1 MVPFA
6 IADAIVQGFR
16 GSRTSPDFFLAFQS
30 RALWGVG
37 AGTPLGRALAC
48 VHRILSNHLATSP
61 NDSGDDVVGAMA
73 AVGVLYDE
81 VWRLN
86 PLNEESNEAGG
97 GGDRAVPS
105 SYARAAIA
113 YLLALASRRR
123 ERIIAECSD
132 GDGGDGG
139 FGTLESAAAARQSSG
154 PKSPRRY
161 FRIRRLGRVDE
172 LRKPPWIGAMETHDR
187 AKARGGRR
195 RRRGR
200 RGDSFRPAAASSRRA
215 AASSASSREASR
227 VGFELAWRVSA
238 RRRGGRRGN
247 RGNRRRVA
255 QTRIQRVLARGD
267 GLHRREDERARRG
280 ERVARLR
287 RASSLRCSPA
297 RPADDDPGWTHSAL
311 YVAPSETARRR
322 YRLRMS
328 YGRLGTV
335 ASRMARRMASRSRL

>member
-1 MVPFA
+1 DDDAPTTMIPFA

-48 VHRILSNHLATSP
+48 VHRILSHHLATSP

-139 FGTLESAAAARQSSG
+139 FGTLESAAAAREA
-154 PKSPRRY
+154 
-161 FRIRRLGRVDE
+161 LGSEEPIASILSASDVWAASDE
-172 LRKPPWIGAMETHDR
+172 LR
-187 AKARGGRR
+187 
-195 RRRGR
+195 
-200 RGDSFRPAAASSRRA
+200 
-215 AASSASSREASR
+215 
-227 VGFELAWRVSA
+227 
-238 RRRGGRRGN
+238 
-247 RGNRRRVA
+247 
-255 QTRIQRVLARGD
+255 
-267 GLHRREDERARRG
+267 
-280 ERVARLR
+280 
-287 RASSLRCSPA
+287 
-297 RPADDDPGWTHSAL
+297 
-311 YVAPSETARRR
+311 
-322 YRLRMS
+322 
-328 YGRLGTV
+328 
-335 ASRMARRMASRSRL
+335 